1 MSREHS
7 ARYSYFITIF
17 SQILNNR
24 VNYVQK
30 GGVLMQ
36 DILKEYGPALI
47 TVIAIIA
54 LVAVVTFLIGS
65 GGDGVVG
72 KEFSSLITTFFE
84 KANGG
89 V

>member
-1 MSREHS
+1 
-7 ARYSYFITIF
+7 
-17 SQILNNR
+17 
-24 VNYVQK
+24 
-30 GGVLMQ
+30 MQ

-47 TVIAIIA
+47 TVVAIIA

-65 GGDGVVG
+65 GSDGVVG
-72 KEFSSLITTFFE
+72 KEFSNLITTFFE